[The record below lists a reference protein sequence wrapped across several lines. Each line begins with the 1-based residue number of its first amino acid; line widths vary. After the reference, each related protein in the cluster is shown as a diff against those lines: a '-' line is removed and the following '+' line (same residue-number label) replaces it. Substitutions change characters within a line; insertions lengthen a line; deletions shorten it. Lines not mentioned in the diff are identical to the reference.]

1 MADNIPNIP
10 SSGRDKFRQIKITE
24 LQMKAAIYSRIMEEG
39 QQQNVQ
45 IFFDEL
51 EKQKIEPVIFG
62 QFYEQIKSSIRLPAD
77 TTIFSLAEHLTDEIE
92 FIISL
97 GGDGTLL
104 DTVTLVRDKNIS
116 IMGINFGRLGF
127 LASIGQDEVKTAV
140 QAIARRTFVTDKRTL
155 IHLDADLPL
164 FGNVPYALNEF
175 SLHKR
180 DTASMIKIHTYLN
193 GEFLNTYWADGLIMA
208 TPTGSTGY
216 SLSCG
221 GPIVFPE
228 SGSFV
233 ITPVAP
239 HNLNVRPLIVP
250 DDNVISFEV
259 ESRSENIICSLDSR
273 REIVGKNVSLAVK
286 KESFSI
292 NLLRL
297 SENSFLQTL
306 HNKLTWGLDKRN

>member
-1 MADNIPNIP
+1 
-10 SSGRDKFRQIKITE
+10 
-24 LQMKAAIYSRIMEEG
+24 MKAAIYSRVMEDE
-39 QQQNVQ
+39 QQHQVQ
-45 IFFDEL
+45 VFFDEL
-51 EKQKIEPVIFG
+51 AKQKIEPVIW
-62 QFYEQIKSSIRLPAD
+62 QLFYDQIRERINLPPDVKTFSI
-77 TTIFSLAEHLTDEIE
+77 AENLTSDIE

-104 DTVTLVRDKNIS
+104 DTITLIRYHNIP

-127 LASIGQDEVKTAV
+127 LASIGRDEVAV
-140 QAIARRTFVTDKRTL
+140 ALKSITRRSYIIDERTM

-164 FGNVPYALNEF
+164 FGEVAYALNEF
-175 SLHKR
+175 AVHKR
-180 DTASMIKIHTYLN
+180 DTDPMIKIHTYLN
-193 GEFLNTYWADGLIMA
+193 GEFLNTYWADGLIVA

-239 HNLNVRPLIVP
+239 HNLNVRSIIVP
-250 DDNVISFEV
+250 DDNIISFEV
-259 ESRSENIICSLDSR
+259 ESRSTDIICALDSR
-273 REIVGKNVSLAVK
+273 REIVGKNVQLAVR
-286 KESFSI
+286 KESFHAC
-292 NLLRL
+292 LVRL
-297 SENSFLQTL
+297 SENNFLQTL

>member
-1 MADNIPNIP
+1 
-10 SSGRDKFRQIKITE
+10 
-24 LQMKAAIYSRIMEEG
+24 MKAAIYSRIMEED
-39 QQQNVQ
+39 QQGNVQ
-45 IFFDEL
+45 VFFDEL
-51 EKQKIEPVIFG
+51 EKQMIEPVIFR
-62 QFYEQIKSSIRLPAD
+62 QFYEQIKHIIRLPAD
-77 TTIFSLAEHLTDEIE
+77 TTVFSLSEDLTEEVE

-104 DTVTLVRDKNIS
+104 DTVTLVRDKSIS

-127 LASIGQDEVKTAV
+127 LASIGQDEVKKAV
-140 QAIARRTFVTDKRTL
+140 KAIANRTYIVDKRTL

-250 DDNVISFEV
+250 DDNIISFEV

-292 NLLRL
+292 SLLRL